1 VTSIKSRESK
11 WTATRAYFEIP
22 DFLDTS
28 HMIDS
33 AVDAEA
39 YLSRLSQVATA
50 DSRRHGGDRLIERD
64 QSYFLPKLKRLVPK
78 TMIQNGA
85 DHGRTVPLAGQE
97 HAPFRYSRLR
107 YGW

>member
-1 VTSIKSRESK
+1 MTSIKSRESK

-22 DFLDTS
+22 DILDTS
-28 HMIDS
+28 HTIDS
-33 AVDAEA
+33 AVDAEV
-39 YLSRLSQVATA
+39 SQVATA

-85 DHGRTVPLAGQE
+85 DHSRTVPLAGQE